1 MQNEI
6 QITSSPAVKSR
17 LVEETHKRTAPNIK
31 LVNFWTC
38 WLLLLLLGICQ
49 VVQLQFRDFVQQGEG
64 ASLEAK
70 LLFWV
75 WIIPK
80 EASMSRELGTYLSI
94 VRRLHHDSM
103 VSLVTPLFS
112 AWLPLTTHIL
122 AILKKLCSE
131 MYGTLNID
139 AAHVMKKHFLSA
151 ASDDFHRTIRQ
162 QHWSKSHPYSLI
174 GQIHL
179 WEFVR

>member
-1 MQNEI
+1 
-6 QITSSPAVKSR
+6 
-17 LVEETHKRTAPNIK
+17 
-31 LVNFWTC
+31 
-38 WLLLLLLGICQ
+38 
-49 VVQLQFRDFVQQGEG
+49 
-64 ASLEAK
+64 
-70 LLFWV
+70 
-75 WIIPK
+75 
-80 EASMSRELGTYLSI
+80 MSRELGTYLSI

-151 ASDDFHRTIRQ
+151 ASDDFRQ